1 MKTKKFTLMMAL
13 VICSAVAFGQTKK
26 QSDVTE
32 ILKSGKL
39 PQNLELK
46 NELQKF
52 VVTTDHFNTD
62 IFGNFFNK
70 FRVKGEYTRGLPDE
84 LVKWNNVTVAMSMA
98 RNGEFTTGSP
108 VAYMENFTYK
118 VSEDMM
124 KPEKFSTFTEHSAFT
139 KNLVWDMMGIEGFA
153 WAYFNNLELN
163 KPYKASMFNGKID
176 LAGMGSFENKDVVLT
191 WTGITEWNG
200 EYCAVI
206 EYRTMNN
213 PLEYAGEGMNMKG
226 RSHYWGTIWVSVE
239 DKQIEHAVLFEDVV
253 MEILLPGQTTKQVM
267 DATREIT
274 YEKSVIKN

>member
-1 MKTKKFTLMMAL
+1 MKTQKFALMLTL
-13 VICSAVAFGQTKK
+13 VICGVVAFGQAKK
-26 QSDVTE
+26 QPDVAG

-46 NELQKF
+46 NDLQKF

-70 FRVKGEYTRGLPDE
+70 FRIKGEYTRGLPGD
-84 LVKWNNVTVAMSMA
+84 LVKWNNVTVAMAMA
-98 RNGEFTTGSP
+98 RNAEFGKGDP
-108 VAYMENFTYK
+108 VGYMENFTYK
-118 VSEDMM
+118 VSEEIM

-153 WAYFNNLELN
+153 WAYFNELELN
-163 KPYKASMFNGKID
+163 KPYKAAMFNGKID
-176 LAGMGSFENKDVVLT
+176 LAGMGSFENKDVNLT
-191 WTGITEWNG
+191 WKGITRWNNG

-206 EYRTMNN
+206 EFITMNN
-213 PLEYAGEGMNMKG
+213 PLEYAGEGMSMKG

-239 DKQIEHAVLFEDVV
+239 DKQVEHAVLFEDVV
-253 MEILLPGQTTKQVM
+253 MEFQLPGQTTKQVM

-274 YEKSVIKN
+274 YERVQ